1 MESINRTR
9 VIAAYENMISDELR
23 ALLNSRPPK
32 DVCCRA
38 RARRVA
44 ILKSRRI
51 KARTRP
57 PETGLVLPIYE
68 DDYVHFLA
76 TDSDSDHGDREDQT
90 DDDNAMDYDF
100 VEHLD
105 NADECIMEQEGFGS
119 IPIINVKPGLT
130 ENGYFDDGDPFY
142 TCQNCGAYMWFG
154 EHINKRGA
162 KNRPIFSTCC
172 MKGKV
177 ELPKLKNPP
186 PVLMS
191 MLYGKDERSKNFRAL
206 IRAYNMMFSFT
217 SLGGQ
222 IDNSVNHGNAP
233 YVFRMQGQNYHRIGE
248 LLPGPSKSPAFSQ
261 LYIHDTVN
269 EVSNRMGVMGEKG
282 PGKQIKKSIV
292 KTLKDMLDANN
303 PHVIAFRSARDRLAQ
318 CEDTSGFKLILK
330 NHRDSDG
337 RVQNIP
343 TTDEVAGLIVG
354 DINPKPRDVVL
365 QANSGGFQR
374 ISELHPSY
382 LPLQYPLLFPY
393 GEDGFRLGI
402 DIGFID
408 KGGLKRTKVTSIWS
422 ISINFDFDFIL
433 RENKDKIVQI

>member
-105 NADECIMEQEGFGS
+105 NADECIMEQEG
-119 IPIINVKPGLT
+119 
-130 ENGYFDDGDPFY
+130 
-142 TCQNCGAYMWFG
+142 
-154 EHINKRGA
+154 
-162 KNRPIFSTCC
+162 
-172 MKGKV
+172 
-177 ELPKLKNPP
+177 
-186 PVLMS
+186 
-191 MLYGKDERSKNFRAL
+191 
-206 IRAYNMMFSFT
+206 
-217 SLGGQ
+217 
-222 IDNSVNHGNAP
+222 
-233 YVFRMQGQNYHRIGE
+233 
-248 LLPGPSKSPAFSQ
+248 
-261 LYIHDTVN
+261 
-269 EVSNRMGVMGEKG
+269 EKG
-282 PGKQIKKSIV
+282 PGKQIKKSII

-433 RENKDKIVQI
+433 REYKDKIVQI